1 MNTAFTEEHEL
12 FRKVLGEFVAA
23 EITPNVLDWE
33 AAGEIPREV
42 FERMGALG
50 FLGVRLSEEC
60 GGGGRDF
67 WYTTVLVQ
75 ELVRCG
81 SVGVA
86 VSVLAHAEFAT
97 MVIDRNGS
105 PELRQRFVR
114 PAAAGELIGAL
125 GVTEPD
131 AGSDVGAL
139 RTRAE
144 RVGDHYVING
154 SKTFITNGT
163 IADYVTTAVRT
174 GGAGHRGISLIVV
187 PTDTPGLTVGRRLR
201 KVGVPSSD
209 TAELFFTDCRVPVA
223 NLVGEENAAFRYI
236 MAGFEGERLVLSVI
250 AAMQMRLMFEEARRY
265 GHERH
270 AFGHPLLNFQVWR
283 HRLADVI
290 TKIEAAEALA
300 YHAIDLHVRGIPA
313 NSQISMAKLFA
324 SEAAVGVAHE
334 CAQIF
339 GGNRYMEES
348 LIARLTRDSGA
359 FTIGAGTSEVMREII
374 ARGEGLNP

>member
-1 MNTAFTEEHEL
+1 MNAAFTEEQEL
-12 FRKVLGEFVAA
+12 FRKVLGEFVAS
-23 EITPNVLDWE
+23 EITPNVLEWE

-42 FERMGALG
+42 FVRMGELG

-86 VSVLAHAEFAT
+86 VSIMAHAEFAT

-114 PAAAGELIGAL
+114 PAAAGQLIGAL

-139 RTRAE
+139 RTHAE
-144 RVGDHYVING
+144 RDGDHYVING
-154 SKTFITNGT
+154 SKVFITNGT

-174 GGAGHRGISLIVV
+174 GGPGHRGISLIVV

-209 TAELFFTDCRVPVA
+209 TAELFFTDCRVPA
-223 NLVGEENAAFRYI
+223 ENLVGMENRAFRYI

-250 AAMQMRLMFEEARRY
+250 ASMQMRLMFEEARRY

-300 YHAIDLHVRGIPA
+300 YHAIDLHVRGVQA

>member
-1 MNTAFTEEHEL
+1 MNTAFTEEQEL

-23 EITPNVLDWE
+23 EITPHVLEWE
-33 AAGEIPREV
+33 AAGEIPRAV
-42 FERMGALG
+42 FERMGELG

-86 VSVLAHAEFAT
+86 VSIMAHAEFAT

-114 PAAAGELIGAL
+114 PAATGQLIGAL

-144 RVGDHYVING
+144 RDGDDYVING
-154 SKTFITNGT
+154 SKVFITNGT

-174 GGAGHRGISLIVV
+174 GGPGPRGISLIVV

-209 TAELFFTDCRVPVA
+209 TAELFFTDCRVPAA
-223 NLVGEENAAFRYI
+223 NLVGEENRAFRYI

-250 AAMQMRLMFEEARRY
+250 ASMQMRLMFEEARRY